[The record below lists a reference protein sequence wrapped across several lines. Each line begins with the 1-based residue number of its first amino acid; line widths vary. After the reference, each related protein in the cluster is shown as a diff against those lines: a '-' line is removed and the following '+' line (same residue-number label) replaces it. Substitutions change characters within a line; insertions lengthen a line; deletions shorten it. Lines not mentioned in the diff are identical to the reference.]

1 MGAHILVTDP
11 ERSLHQSL
19 LNMKK
24 LKDQLKSILYGFLWR
39 NKTDIPDDEN
49 IEKTVEELLKLIR
62 GGEPN

>member
-1 MGAHILVTDP
+1 
-11 ERSLHQSL
+11 
-19 LNMKK
+19 MKK